1 MRRALV
7 VTAAALGGLALGGCA
22 IDTELGL
29 AVEIT
34 TASAEVTSDAAGDV
48 VSVTLGV
55 DYRTGAH
62 AMESHELRPQAID
75 VLAGDAP
82 IVTISPN
89 RPPLFV
95 PVVPPGESRSTTL
108 TGQSAPG
115 AALDP
120 RRLCGSEARIL
131 FRWIDDANG
140 EVGTSEATTSP
151 VSCD

>member
-1 MRRALV
+1 MRRSALI
-7 VTAAALGGLALGGCA
+7 AGAILGALASGGCA

-34 TASAEVTSDAAGDV
+34 SASAEVAADAAGDV

-62 AMESHELRPQAID
+62 ATESHELRPQAID
-75 VLAGDAP
+75 VLAGGRADRDDLAE
-82 IVTISPN
+82 
-89 RPPLFV
+89 PPAALRAGGAA
-95 PVVPPGESRSTTL
+95 GESRSTTL
-108 TGQSAPG
+108 TGESAPG

-131 FRWIDDANG
+131 FRWIDDATG
-140 EVGTSEATTSP
+140 EVGTSEATTPP
-151 VSCD
+151 VTCD

>member
-1 MRRALV
+1 MRRSALI
-7 VTAAALGGLALGGCA
+7 AGAILGALASGGCA

-34 TASAEVTSDAAGDV
+34 SASAEVAADAAGDV

-62 AMESHELRPQAID
+62 ATESHELRPQAID

-108 TGQSAPG
+108 TGESAPG

-131 FRWIDDANG
+131 FRWIDDATG
-140 EVGTSEATTSP
+140 EVGTSEATTPP
-151 VSCD
+151 VTCD